1 METQANRA
9 LVIVDI
15 QNDYFPGGGYP
26 LVGPE
31 QAAAAAGSVLAGFR
45 AAGEPVFHVK
55 HVWDAPDAL
64 FMRPGTPGIEIN
76 EAVAPLGEEP
86 VIEKEAPNSF
96 LRTDLEARL
105 RALGVRQIVVAGM
118 MTCVCI
124 DATVRAGADLGF
136 EATVVADACAAP
148 DLEFG
153 GVEVPAAAVGAAFLA
168 ALADNYGSVVG
179 SAELLA

>member
-1 METQANRA
+1 VSRA

-15 QNDYFPGGGYP
+15 QNDYFPGGAYP
-26 LVGPE
+26 LVEPE
-31 QAAAAAGSVLAGFR
+31 KAAAAAAEVLAAFR
-45 AAGEPVFHVK
+45 EGGEPVIHVT
-55 HVWDAPDAL
+55 HVSDSPEAG

-76 EAVAPLGEEP
+76 SAVAPLDGEP
-86 VIEKEAPNSF
+86 VIEKRAPNSF

-105 RALGVRQIVVAGM
+105 RDLGAERIVVAGM
-118 MTCVCI
+118 MTSMCV
-124 DATVRAGADLGF
+124 DATVRAGVDLGF

-168 ALADNYGSVVG
+168 ALSDSYAEVLSA
-179 SAELLA
+179 AELLGR